1 MISFASSY
9 RSDLTLHLSLDWI
22 KKSSP
27 SRDQASRSRLN
38 SSYVEPFVVGV
49 VGLLSLQDQHNCKT
63 DITGR
68 VRFCFVF
75 ELS

>member
-1 MISFASSY
+1 M
-9 RSDLTLHLSLDWI
+9 
-22 KKSSP
+22 
-27 SRDQASRSRLN
+27 
-38 SSYVEPFVVGV
+38 VGV

-75 ELS
+75 ELSEERRMENFDCVTLYQ